1 MAGVNERVEMNRNP
15 AGPTGPG
22 QEVAEA
28 MGLTHCL
35 NWAWGRL
42 CPWLPRSVGR
52 VPRAGQSR
60 AHFVL
65 VAWLDTVS
73 ASDSSGI
80 PHLNCPPAQMQQPS
94 VGKWAWT
101 SIMHRLISTAAII
114 AVLIPTACAQPT
126 PGPTR
131 DAPTPRPV
139 LTPPALT
146 TPVDA
151 QTRDMLLYVGGDSY
165 MGKAYI
171 VSASTQEV
179 STAFRA
185 RDYFSSSFRQRD
197 DAQPILGDMERAWMK
212 VYGHFHP
219 EKSAIAF
226 AKNLAA
232 IDAAATLGVI
242 APEEKSRWRT
252 YVEQLSPSDL
262 DPTGASFTD
271 LTVDRLTFSNSYID
285 TSRRR
290 SGEKHV
296 VLIDLTDLTGAP
308 PQTLL
313 WYAERRQEQRRVK
326 WKAFASVP
334 GAAGVPYPHWE
345 TEMITENNASQEF
358 SDHVQALVST
368 LPAGPGTS
376 LDVISNLF
384 NPSEEAPDQRIV
396 PRLPV
401 DGTTR
406 TLQWL
411 PIQGIQPGNNSSQI
425 RSLSGDQF
433 HVTSATNS
441 SYGYIAAKKD
451 GGVVASQM
459 GESQRVIEIK
469 VDRKGRI
476 WALTATEPSLTQQI
490 LTTCPVRINANANGS
505 IRSDRCMQSTMD
517 QRWHLDRDGN
527 SYLYSE
533 SHMATE
539 ERFPERIMDTG
550 SGDAIEMKAL
560 WKDRTNLRRRV
571 FGYMQS
577 CSSGPAPDLGDGL
590 LWFTSCGLVGVAPAS
605 GDVVNSFPMSSGGSG
620 RLVLGSATGDWVA
633 EEARDPT
640 DQREVLR
647 IHRLSTGETAFQVE
661 RKAGTQALAR
671 TAHGRLLAMTVT
683 GASPGRYV
691 DVWRMD
697 SGRHVSRLGIP
708 EGIALKSLA
717 FNRAGTELWVHA
729 HRLAGEDAG
738 VLIWPVPE
746 SLQDPADGNWSPD
759 EAVLE

>member
-1 MAGVNERVEMNRNP
+1 M
-15 AGPTGPG
+15 
-22 QEVAEA
+22 
-28 MGLTHCL
+28 LLH
-35 NWAWGRL
+35 
-42 CPWLPRSVGR
+42 VGR
-52 VPRAGQSR
+52 
-60 AHFVL
+60 
-65 VAWLDTVS
+65 
-73 ASDSSGI
+73 
-80 PHLNCPPAQMQQPS
+80 
-94 VGKWAWT
+94 
-101 SIMHRLISTAAII
+101 
-114 AVLIPTACAQPT
+114 
-126 PGPTR
+126 
-131 DAPTPRPV
+131 
-139 LTPPALT
+139 
-146 TPVDA
+146 
-151 QTRDMLLYVGGDSY
+151 DSY
-165 MGKAYI
+165 MGRAYI

-179 STAFRA
+179 STTLRA
-185 RDYFSSSFRQRD
+185 RSYFSSAFRLRD
-197 DAQPILGDMERAWMK
+197 DTQPILGDMEREWMK

-219 EKSAIAF
+219 GKSAVAF
-226 AKNLAA
+226 AQNLAA
-232 IDAAATLGVI
+232 IDVAASTGVI

-252 YVEQLSPSDL
+252 HMEQLSPSDL
-262 DPTGASFTD
+262 DPTGAEFTD
-271 LTVDRLTFSNSYID
+271 LTVDRRTFSSSYTD

-290 SGEKHV
+290 SGDKHV
-296 VLIDLTDLTGAP
+296 VLIDLTDLAGTP
-308 PQTLL
+308 SQTLV
-313 WYAERRQEQRRVK
+313 WYAERRHEQRRLK
-326 WKAFASVP
+326 WKAFASIP
-334 GAAGVPYPHWE
+334 GVTAVPYPHWE
-345 TEMITENNASQEF
+345 TQLITENDASQEF
-358 SDHVQALVST
+358 AAQVRALVST
-368 LPAGPGTS
+368 FPAGPEAS
-376 LDVISNLF
+376 LDVLSDLLSSNDE
-384 NPSEEAPDQRIV
+384 PPVQHIAPRA
-396 PRLPV
+396 PV
-401 DGTTR
+401 DGATMMLR
-406 TLQWL
+406 WL
-411 PIQGIQPGNNSSQI
+411 PIQGIQPGSSSGQI
-425 RSLSGDQF
+425 RSLAKDQF
-433 HVTSATNS
+433 HVTSGTDS
-441 SYGYIAAKKD
+441 SYGYIVAKKD
-451 GGVVASQM
+451 EGIDAWQM
-459 GESQRVIEIK
+459 DESQRVIQTK
-469 VDRKGRI
+469 VDQKGRL
-476 WALTATEPSLTQQI
+476 WVLTTIEPRLTRQI
-490 LTTCPVRINANANGS
+490 LTVCPVRINGNANGS

-605 GDVVNSFPMSSGGSG
+605 GDVVKSFPMSSGGSG
-620 RLVLGSATGDWVA
+620 RLVLGSAAGDWVA

-697 SGRHVSRLGIP
+697 SGRHVSRLGVP

>member
-1 MAGVNERVEMNRNP
+1 M
-15 AGPTGPG
+15 
-22 QEVAEA
+22 
-28 MGLTHCL
+28 LLH
-35 NWAWGRL
+35 
-42 CPWLPRSVGR
+42 VGR
-52 VPRAGQSR
+52 
-60 AHFVL
+60 
-65 VAWLDTVS
+65 
-73 ASDSSGI
+73 
-80 PHLNCPPAQMQQPS
+80 
-94 VGKWAWT
+94 
-101 SIMHRLISTAAII
+101 
-114 AVLIPTACAQPT
+114 
-126 PGPTR
+126 
-131 DAPTPRPV
+131 
-139 LTPPALT
+139 
-146 TPVDA
+146 
-151 QTRDMLLYVGGDSY
+151 DSY
-165 MGKAYI
+165 MGRAYI

-179 STAFRA
+179 STTLRA
-185 RDYFSSSFRQRD
+185 RSYFSSAFRLRD
-197 DAQPILGDMERAWMK
+197 DTQPILGDMEREWMK

-219 EKSAIAF
+219 GKSAVAF
-226 AKNLAA
+226 AQNLAA
-232 IDAAATLGVI
+232 IDVAASTGVI

-252 YVEQLSPSDL
+252 HMEQLSPSDL
-262 DPTGASFTD
+262 DPTGAEFTD
-271 LTVDRLTFSNSYID
+271 LTVDRRTFSSSYTD

-290 SGEKHV
+290 SGDKHV
-296 VLIDLTDLTGAP
+296 VLIDLTDLAGTP
-308 PQTLL
+308 SQTLV
-313 WYAERRQEQRRVK
+313 WYAERRHEQRRLK
-326 WKAFASVP
+326 WKAFASIP
-334 GAAGVPYPHWE
+334 GVTAVPYPHRE
-345 TEMITENNASQEF
+345 TQLITENDASQEF
-358 SDHVQALVST
+358 AAQVRALVST
-368 LPAGPGTS
+368 FPAGPEAS
-376 LDVISNLF
+376 LDVLSDLLSSNDE
-384 NPSEEAPDQRIV
+384 PPVQHIAPRA
-396 PRLPV
+396 PV
-401 DGTTR
+401 DGATMMLR
-406 TLQWL
+406 WL
-411 PIQGIQPGNNSSQI
+411 PIQGIQPGSSSGQI
-425 RSLSGDQF
+425 RSLAKDQF
-433 HVTSATNS
+433 HVTSGTDS
-441 SYGYIAAKKD
+441 SYGYIVAKKD
-451 GGVVASQM
+451 EGIDAWQM
-459 GESQRVIEIK
+459 DESQRVIQTK
-469 VDRKGRI
+469 VDQKGRL
-476 WALTATEPSLTQQI
+476 WVLTTIEPRLTRQI
-490 LTTCPVRINANANGS
+490 LTVCPVRINGNANGS

-605 GDVVNSFPMSSGGSG
+605 GDVVKSFPMSSGGSG
-620 RLVLGSATGDWVA
+620 RLVLGSAAGDWVA

-697 SGRHVSRLGIP
+697 SGKHVSRLGVP

>member
-1 MAGVNERVEMNRNP
+1 M
-15 AGPTGPG
+15 
-22 QEVAEA
+22 
-28 MGLTHCL
+28 HKI
-35 NWAWGRL
+35 
-42 CPWLPRSVGR
+42 LP
-52 VPRAGQSR
+52 
-60 AHFVL
+60 
-65 VAWLDTVS
+65 
-73 ASDSSGI
+73 
-80 PHLNCPPAQMQQPS
+80 
-94 VGKWAWT
+94 
-101 SIMHRLISTAAII
+101 TAAII
-114 AVLIPTACAQPT
+114 ALLMPTACARPA
-126 PGPTR
+126 PDPTR
-131 DAPTPRPV
+131 GAPTSTPV
-139 LTPPALT
+139 LIAPDDTQA
-146 TPVDA
+146 
-151 QTRDMLLYVGGDSY
+151 RDMLLHVGRDSY
-165 MGKAYI
+165 MGRAYI

-179 STAFRA
+179 STTLRA
-185 RDYFSSSFRQRD
+185 RSYFSSAFRLRD
-197 DAQPILGDMERAWMK
+197 DTQPILGDMEREWMK

-219 EKSAIAF
+219 GKSAVAF
-226 AKNLAA
+226 AQNLAA
-232 IDAAATLGVI
+232 IDVAASTGVI

-252 YVEQLSPSDL
+252 HMEQLSPSDL
-262 DPTGASFTD
+262 DPTGAEFTD
-271 LTVDRLTFSNSYID
+271 LTVDRRTFSSSYTD

-290 SGEKHV
+290 SGDKHV
-296 VLIDLTDLTGAP
+296 VLIDLTDLAGTP
-308 PQTLL
+308 SQTLV
-313 WYAERRQEQRRVK
+313 WYAERRHEQRRLK
-326 WKAFASVP
+326 WKAFASIP
-334 GAAGVPYPHWE
+334 GVTAVPYPHRE
-345 TEMITENNASQEF
+345 TQLITENDASQEF
-358 SDHVQALVST
+358 AAQVRALVST
-368 LPAGPGTS
+368 FPAGPEAS
-376 LDVISNLF
+376 LDVLSDLLSSNDE
-384 NPSEEAPDQRIV
+384 PPVQHIAPRA
-396 PRLPV
+396 PV
-401 DGTTR
+401 DGATMMLR
-406 TLQWL
+406 WL
-411 PIQGIQPGNNSSQI
+411 PIQGIQPGSSSGQI
-425 RSLSGDQF
+425 RSLAKDQF
-433 HVTSATNS
+433 HVTSGTDS
-441 SYGYIAAKKD
+441 SYGYIVAKKD
-451 GGVVASQM
+451 EGIDAWQM
-459 GESQRVIEIK
+459 DESQRVIQTK
-469 VDRKGRI
+469 VDQKGRL
-476 WALTATEPSLTQQI
+476 WVLTTIEPRLTRQI
-490 LTTCPVRINANANGS
+490 LTVCPVRINGNANGS

-605 GDVVNSFPMSSGGSG
+605 GDVVKSFPMSSGGSG
-620 RLVLGSATGDWVA
+620 RLVLGSAAGDWVA

-697 SGRHVSRLGIP
+697 SGKHVSRLGVP

>member
-1 MAGVNERVEMNRNP
+1 M
-15 AGPTGPG
+15 
-22 QEVAEA
+22 
-28 MGLTHCL
+28 LLH
-35 NWAWGRL
+35 
-42 CPWLPRSVGR
+42 VGR
-52 VPRAGQSR
+52 
-60 AHFVL
+60 
-65 VAWLDTVS
+65 
-73 ASDSSGI
+73 
-80 PHLNCPPAQMQQPS
+80 
-94 VGKWAWT
+94 
-101 SIMHRLISTAAII
+101 
-114 AVLIPTACAQPT
+114 
-126 PGPTR
+126 
-131 DAPTPRPV
+131 
-139 LTPPALT
+139 
-146 TPVDA
+146 
-151 QTRDMLLYVGGDSY
+151 DSY
-165 MGKAYI
+165 MGRAYI

-179 STAFRA
+179 STTLRA
-185 RDYFSSSFRQRD
+185 RSYFSSAFRLRD
-197 DAQPILGDMERAWMK
+197 DTQPILGDMEREWMK

-219 EKSAIAF
+219 GKSAVAF
-226 AKNLAA
+226 AQNLAA
-232 IDAAATLGVI
+232 IDVAASTGVI

-252 YVEQLSPSDL
+252 HMEQLSPSDL
-262 DPTGASFTD
+262 DPTGAEFTD
-271 LTVDRLTFSNSYID
+271 LTVDRRTFSSSYTD

-290 SGEKHV
+290 SGDKHV
-296 VLIDLTDLTGAP
+296 VLIDLTDLAGTP
-308 PQTLL
+308 SQTLV
-313 WYAERRQEQRRVK
+313 WYAERRHEQRRLK
-326 WKAFASVP
+326 WKAFASIP
-334 GAAGVPYPHWE
+334 GVTAVPYPHWE
-345 TEMITENNASQEF
+345 TQLITENDASQEF
-358 SDHVQALVST
+358 AAQVRALVST
-368 LPAGPGTS
+368 FPAGPEAS
-376 LDVISNLF
+376 LDVLSDLLSSNDE
-384 NPSEEAPDQRIV
+384 PPVQHIAPRA
-396 PRLPV
+396 PV
-401 DGTTR
+401 DGATMMLR
-406 TLQWL
+406 WL
-411 PIQGIQPGNNSSQI
+411 PIQGIQPGSSSGQI
-425 RSLSGDQF
+425 RSLAKDQF
-433 HVTSATNS
+433 HVTSGTDS
-441 SYGYIAAKKD
+441 SYGYIVAKKD
-451 GGVVASQM
+451 EGIDAWQM
-459 GESQRVIEIK
+459 DESQRVIQTK
-469 VDRKGRI
+469 VDQKGRL
-476 WALTATEPSLTQQI
+476 WVLTTIEPRLTRQI
-490 LTTCPVRINANANGS
+490 LTACPVRINCNANGS

-605 GDVVNSFPMSSGGSG
+605 GDVVKSFPMSSGGSG
-620 RLVLGSATGDWVA
+620 RLVLGSAAGDWVA

-697 SGRHVSRLGIP
+697 SGKHVSRLGAP

-729 HRLAGEDAG
+729 HRLASEDAG

>member
-1 MAGVNERVEMNRNP
+1 MVGVNEHVEINRNS

-28 MGLTHCL
+28 LGLAHYL

-42 CPWLPRSVGR
+42 CPWLPPSAVQ

-94 VGKWAWT
+94 VVKWAWT
-101 SIMHRLISTAAII
+101 SIMHRLLSTAAII
-114 AVLIPTACAQPT
+114 AVLMPTACAQPP
-126 PGPTR
+126 PGPTL
-131 DAPTPRPV
+131 DAPTPGPV

-146 TPVDA
+146 AAADA
-151 QTRDMLLYVGGDSY
+151 QPRDMLLHVGGDSY

-185 RDYFSSSFRQRD
+185 RSYFSSLFSQRD

-219 EKSAIAF
+219 EKSAIAS
-226 AKNLAA
+226 AQNLAA
-232 IDAAATLGVI
+232 IDVAASVGVI

-262 DPTGASFTD
+262 DPTGAAFTD
-271 LTVDRLTFSNSYID
+271 LTVDRRTFSSSYVD

-290 SGEKHV
+290 SGDKHV
-296 VLIDLTDLTGAP
+296 VLIDLTGLTGAP
-308 PQTLL
+308 SQTLL

-326 WKAFASVP
+326 WKAFASIP
-334 GAAGVPYPHWE
+334 GVAGVPHLHWE
-345 TEMITENNASQEF
+345 TEMITENSASQEF
-358 SDHVQALVST
+358 SDQVQALAST
-368 LPAGPGTS
+368 LPAAPGAS

-384 NPSEEAPDQRIV
+384 NPSDETSVQRIV

-401 DGTTR
+401 DGATMMLR
-406 TLQWL
+406 WL
-411 PIQGIQPGNNSSQI
+411 PIQGIQPGSDSGQI
-425 RSLSGDQF
+425 RSLPKDQF
-433 HVTSATNS
+433 HVTSGVDD
-441 SYGYIAAKKD
+441 SYGYIVAKKNERIT
-451 GGVVASQM
+451 AWQM
-459 GESQRVIEIK
+459 GDGQRVIETK
-469 VDRKGRI
+469 VDRKGRL
-476 WALTATEPSLTQQI
+476 WTLTALEPSLTQQI
-490 LTTCPVRINANANGS
+490 LTTCPVRISANANGS
-505 IRSDRCMQSTMD
+505 TRNDHCMQSTMD
-517 QRWHLDRDGN
+517 PRWQLDRDGN

-550 SGDAIEMKAL
+550 SGETIEMKEL
-560 WKDRTNLRRRV
+560 WKDRSNLRRRV

-590 LWFTSCGLVGVAPAS
+590 FWFTSCGLVGVAPAS
-605 GDVVNSFPMSSGGSG
+605 GDVANSFPLRSAGTE
-620 RLVLGSATGDWVA
+620 RLVFGSAAGDWVA
-633 EEARDPT
+633 EEVRDPPE
-640 DQREVLR
+640 QRDVLR
-647 IHRLSTGETAFQVE
+647 IHRLSTGEAAFEVE
-661 RKAGTQALAR
+661 RKTGTQALAR

-697 SGRHVSRLGIP
+697 SGRHVSRLGVP

>member
-1 MAGVNERVEMNRNP
+1 M
-15 AGPTGPG
+15 
-22 QEVAEA
+22 
-28 MGLTHCL
+28 LLH
-35 NWAWGRL
+35 
-42 CPWLPRSVGR
+42 VGR
-52 VPRAGQSR
+52 
-60 AHFVL
+60 
-65 VAWLDTVS
+65 
-73 ASDSSGI
+73 
-80 PHLNCPPAQMQQPS
+80 
-94 VGKWAWT
+94 
-101 SIMHRLISTAAII
+101 
-114 AVLIPTACAQPT
+114 
-126 PGPTR
+126 
-131 DAPTPRPV
+131 
-139 LTPPALT
+139 
-146 TPVDA
+146 
-151 QTRDMLLYVGGDSY
+151 DSY
-165 MGKAYI
+165 MGRAYI

-179 STAFRA
+179 STTLRA
-185 RDYFSSSFRQRD
+185 RSYFSSAFRLRD
-197 DAQPILGDMERAWMK
+197 DTQPILGDMEREWMK

-219 EKSAIAF
+219 GKSAVAF
-226 AKNLAA
+226 AQNLAA
-232 IDAAATLGVI
+232 IDVAASTGVI

-252 YVEQLSPSDL
+252 HMEQLSPSDL
-262 DPTGASFTD
+262 DPTGAEFTD
-271 LTVDRLTFSNSYID
+271 LTVDRRTFSSSYTD

-290 SGEKHV
+290 SGDKHV
-296 VLIDLTDLTGAP
+296 VLIDLTDLAGTP
-308 PQTLL
+308 SQTLV
-313 WYAERRQEQRRVK
+313 WYAERRHEQRRLK
-326 WKAFASVP
+326 WKAFASIP
-334 GAAGVPYPHWE
+334 GVTAVPYPHRE
-345 TEMITENNASQEF
+345 TQLITENDASQEF
-358 SDHVQALVST
+358 AAQVRALVST
-368 LPAGPGTS
+368 FPAGPEAS
-376 LDVISNLF
+376 LDVLSDLLSSNDE
-384 NPSEEAPDQRIV
+384 PPVQHIAPRA
-396 PRLPV
+396 PV
-401 DGTTR
+401 DGATMMLR
-406 TLQWL
+406 WL
-411 PIQGIQPGNNSSQI
+411 PIQGIQPGSSSGQI
-425 RSLSGDQF
+425 RSLAKDQL
-433 HVTSATNS
+433 HVTSGTDS
-441 SYGYIAAKKD
+441 SYGYIVAKKD
-451 GGVVASQM
+451 EGIDAWQM
-459 GESQRVIEIK
+459 DESQRVIQTK
-469 VDRKGRI
+469 VDQKGRL
-476 WALTATEPSLTQQI
+476 WVLTTIEPRLTRQI
-490 LTTCPVRINANANGS
+490 LTVCPVRINGNANGS

-605 GDVVNSFPMSSGGSG
+605 GDVVKSFPMSSEGSG
-620 RLVLGSATGDWVA
+620 RLVLGSAAGDWVA

-697 SGRHVSRLGIP
+697 SGKHVSRLGVP

>member
-1 MAGVNERVEMNRNP
+1 M
-15 AGPTGPG
+15 
-22 QEVAEA
+22 
-28 MGLTHCL
+28 LLH
-35 NWAWGRL
+35 
-42 CPWLPRSVGR
+42 VGR
-52 VPRAGQSR
+52 
-60 AHFVL
+60 
-65 VAWLDTVS
+65 
-73 ASDSSGI
+73 
-80 PHLNCPPAQMQQPS
+80 
-94 VGKWAWT
+94 
-101 SIMHRLISTAAII
+101 
-114 AVLIPTACAQPT
+114 
-126 PGPTR
+126 
-131 DAPTPRPV
+131 
-139 LTPPALT
+139 
-146 TPVDA
+146 
-151 QTRDMLLYVGGDSY
+151 DSY
-165 MGKAYI
+165 MGRAYI

-179 STAFRA
+179 STTLRA
-185 RDYFSSSFRQRD
+185 RSYFSSAFRLRD
-197 DAQPILGDMERAWMK
+197 DTQPILGDMEREWMK

-219 EKSAIAF
+219 GKSAVAF
-226 AKNLAA
+226 AQNLAA
-232 IDAAATLGVI
+232 IDVAASTGVI

-252 YVEQLSPSDL
+252 HMEQLSPSDL
-262 DPTGASFTD
+262 DPTGAEFTD
-271 LTVDRLTFSNSYID
+271 LTVDRRTFSSSYTD

-290 SGEKHV
+290 SGDKHV
-296 VLIDLTDLTGAP
+296 VLIDLTDLAGTP
-308 PQTLL
+308 SQTLV
-313 WYAERRQEQRRVK
+313 WYAERRHEQRRLK
-326 WKAFASVP
+326 WKAFASIP
-334 GAAGVPYPHWE
+334 GVTAVPYPHRE
-345 TEMITENNASQEF
+345 TQLITENDASQEF
-358 SDHVQALVST
+358 AAQVRALVST
-368 LPAGPGTS
+368 FPAGPEAS
-376 LDVISNLF
+376 LDVLSDLLSSNDE
-384 NPSEEAPDQRIV
+384 PPVQHIAPRA
-396 PRLPV
+396 PV
-401 DGTTR
+401 DGATMMLR
-406 TLQWL
+406 WL
-411 PIQGIQPGNNSSQI
+411 PIQGIQPGSSSGQI
-425 RSLSGDQF
+425 RSLAKDQL
-433 HVTSATNS
+433 HVTSGTDS
-441 SYGYIAAKKD
+441 SYGYIVAKKD
-451 GGVVASQM
+451 EGIDAWQM
-459 GESQRVIEIK
+459 DESQRVIQTK
-469 VDRKGRI
+469 VDQKGRL
-476 WALTATEPSLTQQI
+476 WVLTTIEPRLTRQI
-490 LTTCPVRINANANGS
+490 LTVCPVRINGNANGS

-605 GDVVNSFPMSSGGSG
+605 GDVVKSFPMSSGGSG
-620 RLVLGSATGDWVA
+620 RLVLGSAAGDWVA

-697 SGRHVSRLGIP
+697 SGKHVSRLGVP

>member
-1 MAGVNERVEMNRNP
+1 M
-15 AGPTGPG
+15 
-22 QEVAEA
+22 
-28 MGLTHCL
+28 HKI
-35 NWAWGRL
+35 
-42 CPWLPRSVGR
+42 LP
-52 VPRAGQSR
+52 
-60 AHFVL
+60 
-65 VAWLDTVS
+65 
-73 ASDSSGI
+73 
-80 PHLNCPPAQMQQPS
+80 
-94 VGKWAWT
+94 
-101 SIMHRLISTAAII
+101 TAAII
-114 AVLIPTACAQPT
+114 ALLMPTACAQPA
-126 PGPTR
+126 PDPTR
-131 DAPTPRPV
+131 GAPTSTPV
-139 LTPPALT
+139 LIAPDDTQA
-146 TPVDA
+146 
-151 QTRDMLLYVGGDSY
+151 RDMLLHVGRDSY
-165 MGKAYI
+165 MGRAYI

-179 STAFRA
+179 STTLRA
-185 RDYFSSSFRQRD
+185 RSYFSSAFRLRD
-197 DAQPILGDMERAWMK
+197 DTQPILGDMEREWMK

-219 EKSAIAF
+219 GKSAVAF
-226 AKNLAA
+226 AQNLAA
-232 IDAAATLGVI
+232 IDVAASTGVI

-252 YVEQLSPSDL
+252 HMEQLSPSDL
-262 DPTGASFTD
+262 DPTGAEFTD
-271 LTVDRLTFSNSYID
+271 LTVDRRTFSSSYTD

-290 SGEKHV
+290 SGDKHV
-296 VLIDLTDLTGAP
+296 VLIDLTDLAGTP
-308 PQTLL
+308 SQTLV
-313 WYAERRQEQRRVK
+313 WYAERRHEQRRLK
-326 WKAFASVP
+326 WKAFASIP
-334 GAAGVPYPHWE
+334 GVTAVPYPHWE
-345 TEMITENNASQEF
+345 TQLITENDASQEF
-358 SDHVQALVST
+358 AAQVRALVST
-368 LPAGPGTS
+368 FPAGPEAS
-376 LDVISNLF
+376 LDVLSDLLSSNDE
-384 NPSEEAPDQRIV
+384 PPVQHIAPRA
-396 PRLPV
+396 PV
-401 DGTTR
+401 DGATMMLR
-406 TLQWL
+406 WL
-411 PIQGIQPGNNSSQI
+411 PIQGIQPGSSSGQI
-425 RSLSGDQF
+425 RSLAKDQF
-433 HVTSATNS
+433 HVTSGTDS
-441 SYGYIAAKKD
+441 SYGYIVAKKD
-451 GGVVASQM
+451 EGIDAWQM
-459 GESQRVIEIK
+459 DESQRVIQTK
-469 VDRKGRI
+469 VDQKGRL
-476 WALTATEPSLTQQI
+476 WVLTTIEPRLTRQI
-490 LTTCPVRINANANGS
+490 LTVCPVRINGNANGS

-571 FGYMQS
+571 FGCMQS

-605 GDVVNSFPMSSGGSG
+605 GDVVKSFPMSSGGSG
-620 RLVLGSATGDWVA
+620 RLVLGSAAGDWVA

-661 RKAGTQALAR
+661 RKTGTQALAR

-697 SGRHVSRLGIP
+697 SGRHVSRLGVP